1 VSPPTDAWLVLVD
14 FDGTITARDAD
25 FVIADAARGAA
36 AARAVY
42 EPLALAYEGLEISLT
57 QYFEG
62 YLAGLGL
69 SAAEIARHVGAVPCR
84 PGFLAL
90 VATCEA
96 RGWALRVVSEGL
108 DAYIRPMLESMGAGE
123 LELSCNRLLEGPDG
137 PRVLSPLDGESCE
150 RCSNCK
156 GAHVR
161 RAHAAGQ
168 RVVMVGN
175 GASDLCAARLAD
187 LVFARDTLATLCDAE
202 ALPYLSWDGF
212 PDVLAGLPRPRPFRS
227 PRG

>member
-1 VSPPTDAWLVLVD
+1 MLRPAPWLLLVD

-25 FVIADAARGAA
+25 FVIADAARGPG

-42 EPLALAYEGLEISLT
+42 GPLAAAYEGLEISLA

-62 YLAGLGL
+62 YLAGLDL
-69 SAAEIARHVGAVPCR
+69 SAAELAQHVGVVPCR
-84 PGFLAL
+84 PGFRTL
-90 VATCEA
+90 VAVCQA
-96 RGWALRVVSEGL
+96 RGWALWVVSEGL
-108 DAYIRPMLESMGAGE
+108 DAYIIPVLEALGVGG
-123 LELSCNRLLEGPDG
+123 LPVSCNRLLEGPAG
-137 PRVLSPLDGESCE
+137 PRVLPPSDGQPCE
-150 RCSNCK
+150 RCLNCK

-168 RVVMVGN
+168 RVIMVGN

-202 ALPYLSWDGF
+202 GLPYVPWRSFD
-212 PDVLAGLPRPRPFRS
+212 DVMEGLPS
-227 PRG
+227 A